1 MKILNKGDKMTK
13 VSIEQAIQ
21 NQIAS
26 AEMEG
31 FNFESDEIEN
41 VKRYL
46 KGEIIYQDF
55 FESLSSTIKRA

>member
-1 MKILNKGDKMTK
+1 MAK
-13 VSIEQAIQ
+13 VSIEQAIK

-46 KGEIIYQDF
+46 KGEITYQDF
-55 FESLSSTIKRA
+55 FESLCSKIKRV

>member
-1 MKILNKGDKMTK
+1 MAK
-13 VSIEQAIQ
+13 VSIEQAIE

-31 FNFESDEIEN
+31 FIFELDEIEN

-46 KGEIIYQDF
+46 KGEITYQDF
-55 FESLSSTIKRA
+55 F

>member
-1 MKILNKGDKMTK
+1 MAK
-13 VSIEQAIQ
+13 VSIEQAIK

-41 VKRYL
+41 VK
-46 KGEIIYQDF
+46 KI
-55 FESLSSTIKRA
+55 S

>member
-1 MKILNKGDKMTK
+1 MTK

>member
-1 MKILNKGDKMTK
+1 MKKGDKIAK
-13 VSIEQAIQ
+13 VSIEQAIK

-46 KGEIIYQDF
+46 KGEITYQDF
-55 FESLSSTIKRA
+55 FESLSSKIKRV